1 MPAKSNSNS
10 NVHPQQILVERALAE
25 NGAVCGAKASQ
36 RTVTFNL
43 SESALSWLHARGH
56 LSDRQMLAGETLR
69 RDYEAAALGPHV
81 TMSWENIPLSRQKR
95 CAPTGLNRTERM
107 MQAKTRF
114 DGAISALG
122 PDLSDIAWRVICVG
136 ESVPAAEREMS
147 WPVRSG
153 KLVLKIALDRL
164 AVFYRIPG

>member
-1 MPAKSNSNS
+1 MPPKSDLNSKFQNP
-10 NVHPQQILVERALAE
+10 HILVERALAP
-25 NGAVCGAKASQ
+25 NGIKGGANASQ
-36 RTVTFNL
+36 RTVTVNMA
-43 SESALSWLHARGH
+43 ESPLSWLHARGH
-56 LSDRQMLAGETLR
+56 LSDRQMLAGENLR
-69 RDYEAAALGPHV
+69 RDYETAALGPHV

-95 CAPTGLNRTERM
+95 GAPTGLSHTERM
-107 MQAKTRF
+107 MHAKTRF
-114 DGAISALG
+114 DGALSAIG

-164 AVFYRIPG
+164 ADFYRIPG